1 MELLSNSLT
10 DQAPIAEKFAF
21 AVIDPDNHV
30 ALSSNINPHLAWKGE
45 PAGTR
50 SFAVVCHDPDVP
62 SAGDDVNQEDREVP
76 ADLPR
81 VDFYHWTLFDI
92 PADQS
97 ELMEGSH
104 CQGITP
110 RGKSGPSAPQ
120 GMRHGLNDYT
130 SWFAGDGDME
140 GSYFGYDGPCPPWN
154 DEIIHHYHFEVHA
167 LDVDTL
173 ALDGEFDGNDVREA
187 MAGHVLASARVTG
200 TYTLNPDLR

>member
-1 MELLSNSLT
+1 MELLSNSIT

-81 VDFYHWTLFDI
+81 VDFYH
-92 PADQS
+92 
-97 ELMEGSH
+97 
-104 CQGITP
+104 
-110 RGKSGPSAPQ
+110 
-120 GMRHGLNDYT
+120 
-130 SWFAGDGDME
+130 
-140 GSYFGYDGPCPPWN
+140 
-154 DEIIHHYHFEVHA
+154 
-167 LDVDTL
+167 
-173 ALDGEFDGNDVREA
+173 
-187 MAGHVLASARVTG
+187 
-200 TYTLNPDLR
+200 